1 MPNRVASCN
10 RGTTQM
16 INAILF
22 DLDDTLLTTN
32 LDAFLPG
39 YFQALSAKL
48 SPVVPPK
55 PFVAALLAS
64 TRLMSSPHDPAL
76 TNQQVFEADF
86 FPRLGV
92 AESTL
97 RPIFDAFYRDDF
109 PRLRSLTSPRPEARA
124 VVQTAFQCYRHVVIA
139 TQPVFPLVAIQ
150 QRLDWAG
157 VADLP
162 YRLVT
167 SYENMHSCKPMPE
180 YYLEIASFLGCP
192 PEECLMVGNDR
203 SQDIEPALGVGMA
216 TYWITAS
223 GDETQ
228 LAEDRGALGQFGHL
242 LAALQIKAKA

>member
-1 MPNRVASCN
+1 
-10 RGTTQM
+10 M

-39 YFQALSAKL
+39 YFQLLSTRLA
-48 SPVVPPK
+48 SHVPPK
-55 PFVAALLAS
+55 AFVQALLAS

-86 FPRLGV
+86 FPRIGV

-97 RPIFDAFYRDDF
+97 RPIFEEFYREDF

-124 VVQTAFQCYRHVVIA
+124 VVQSAFRRSRHVVIA

-150 QRLDWAG
+150 QRMNWAG

-162 YRLVT
+162 YRLIT
-167 SYENMHSCKPMPE
+167 SYENMHTCKPMPE
-180 YYLEIASFLGCP
+180 YYLEIASFLGCS
-192 PEECLMVGNDR
+192 PEECLMVGNDPD
-203 SQDIEPALGVGMA
+203 QDIDPAQRAGLA
-216 TYWITAS
+216 TFRITAS
-223 GDETQ
+223 GEGTLPGDACRTLTQ
-228 LAEDRGALGQFGHL
+228 LDEYFASLRP
-242 LAALQIKAKA
+242 